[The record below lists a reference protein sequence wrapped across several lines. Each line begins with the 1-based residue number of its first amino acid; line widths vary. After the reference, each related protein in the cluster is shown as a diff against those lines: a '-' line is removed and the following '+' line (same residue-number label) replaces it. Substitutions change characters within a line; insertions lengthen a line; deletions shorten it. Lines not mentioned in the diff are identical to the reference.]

1 MTSLPAN
8 SITTPASA
16 TTAMEA
22 TATAGAPAAAGA
34 ATGLSVDQALRPVA
48 VGQAAVADVAGL
60 ADVAVVRPRRRRGP
74 INWLVVAGAAILT
87 IVLGLTVAAPV
98 LAPYNPAEQRA
109 RERLQGPSQA
119 HPMGTD
125 RLGRDIYSRVL
136 YGGRTSLAAS
146 TASLAITVTIGVA
159 LGLLAGYA
167 GGWTDAAIMR
177 LVDVLLAFPSFILAL
192 IVAGLYGPGLLK
204 VVLAATAVWWVSY
217 ARVTRSMVLQAK
229 QEPYVLAARAAGAPP
244 LTIALREV
252 LPQIMGPILV
262 LAMINLGRLLL
273 TLSGLSFLGMGA
285 QPPTAEWG
293 LMLSEGKAYFLEMPH
308 MMVFPGAMIFVTVLG
323 LTLLGEG
330 LRDVLDPNGA
340 AGKG

>member
-1 MTSLPAN
+1 MADAEVAERLVAPPA
-8 SITTPASA
+8 
-16 TTAMEA
+16 
-22 TATAGAPAAAGA
+22 APVAAAGRA
-34 ATGLSVDQALRPVA
+34 GTLAGELQAEATHALA
-48 VGQAAVADVAGL
+48 QAGL
-60 ADVAVVRPRRRRGP
+60 QPAVTRPRRK
-74 INWLVVAGAAILT
+74 INWLIVTGGVILAL
-87 IVLGLTVAAPV
+87 VLGLTLAAPM
-98 LAPYNPAEQRA
+98 LAPYHPAEQRA
-109 RERLQGPSQA
+109 RERLQGPSRA

-136 YGGRTSLAAS
+136 YGGQTSLSAS
-146 TASLAITVTIGVA
+146 SIALGVTLTIGVA

-167 GGWTDAAIMR
+167 GGWVDGAIMR

-217 ARVTRSMVLQAK
+217 ARVTRSLVLQAK
-229 QEPYVLAARAAGAPP
+229 QEGYVQAARAAGARP
-244 LTIALREV
+244 LSIAVREV
-252 LPQIMGPILV
+252 LPQILGPIVV
-262 LAMINLGRLLL
+262 LATLNLGRLIL

-293 LMLSEGKAYFLEMPH
+293 LMLSEGKAYFMEFQH
-308 MMVFPGAMIFVTVLG
+308 MMVFPGLMIFVTVLG

-340 AGKG
+340 AGRA